1 MLHVCCYYDCVICLY
16 TIGII
21 IAAHW
26 AVRVVAKALFLATE
40 GRDRLINTFFGET
53 VQLISTMNTHVRCNP
68 WLAERCKL
76 HVYIVGSSLARYDG
90 RKGTV
95 GS

>member
-1 MLHVCCYYDCVICLY
+1 MCKTDAYMLAARFEAGNRCTPQTRTELCNVTCVLLFDCVICLY

-53 VQLISTMNTHVRCNP
+53 V
-68 WLAERCKL
+68 
-76 HVYIVGSSLARYDG
+76 
-90 RKGTV
+90 
-95 GS
+95 